1 MDTSKLDKNKLSPYA
16 LHLFWMHQ
24 KCDIQRRIE
33 ELKKEPEKNAV
44 KIELLN
50 IELDIAVKE
59 EMNAVLDMNKEDK
72 K

>member
-1 MDTSKLDKNKLSPYA
+1 MDTGKLDKKELSPYD
-16 LHLFWMHQ
+16 LHLFWMRQ

-33 ELKKEPEKNAV
+33 ELRKDPEKNAV

-50 IELDIAVKE
+50 VELDLAVKE
-59 EMNAVLDMNKEDK
+59 EMNAVLSMNKEDK